1 MRIKL
6 IEENILF
13 PTKKVQTLIGS
24 TIQVEMKGDKHTLQG
39 KLESADEYLNLHLM
53 DTYEVVEGVKS
64 RSLGSVILRG
74 NNIIML
80 SPVGE

>member
-1 MRIKL
+1 
-6 IEENILF
+6 LF

-53 DTYEVVEGVKS
+53 DTYEIADDVKS

-80 SPVGE
+80 SPVEE

>member
-1 MRIKL
+1 
-6 IEENILF
+6 LF

-53 DTYEVVEGVKS
+53 DTYEVVDAVKS

>member
-1 MRIKL
+1 M
-6 IEENILF
+6 F
-13 PTKKVQTLIGS
+13 PTKKVQTLTGS
-24 TIQVEMKGDKHTLQG
+24 IVQVEMKCDKHTLQG
-39 KLESADEYLNLHLM
+39 KLESADEYLNLHLI
-53 DTYEVVEGVKS
+53 DTYEIVDGVKS

>member
-1 MRIKL
+1 M
-6 IEENILF
+6 F

-53 DTYEVVEGVKS
+53 ETYEVVEGVKS